1 MDGRMSCKHIL
12 GLEALFFDGLEIVET
27 GSEPRKW
34 FEKFKFCPRCGS
46 QFGDV
51 HFEKEEMIHG

>member
-1 MDGRMSCKHIL
+1 MSCKHIL